1 MTELQDVIYTY
12 AQEHL
17 LRPLL
22 WEDLAALDRAEGEA
36 EELIQRLKALGG
48 EPERLV
54 KQLRFERDTAAT
66 LREQGSFLAGLA
78 VGLEQG
84 RL

>member
-54 KQLRFERDTAAT
+54 K
-66 LREQGSFLAGLA
+66 
-78 VGLEQG
+78 
-84 RL
+84 